1 MRIVQCNGDE
11 VSPNGNIISCW
22 TCFAPPQMFNRDEPE
37 REKRVYVTVKA
48 SDMGRFVSTSLWLKI
63 VFFFIQGGFFNWPS
77 PENVSR
83 LPPPNLL
90 GLALPKFS
98 KCWSHI
104 HFARHLDV
112 FRSLGGPVWDSD
124 DFFKSVTYRPTLS
137 KFRGGPVKK
146 TPCTTSSHRQWEKMG
161 FCMHIDV

>member
-63 VFFFIQGGFFNWPS
+63 VFFSYKNCCTQASPGRCLHHWSQHQGLYKVLLKLHISVKIKTSKKWTF
-77 PENVSR
+77 VSQDINDNAPIFDR
-83 LPPPNLL
+83 ANYDVPVAQVNY
-90 GLALPKFS
+90 
-98 KCWSHI
+98 
-104 HFARHLDV
+104 FARWHHLI
-112 FRSLGGPVWDSD
+112 LHHN
-124 DFFKSVTYRPTLS
+124 YQRPPSWWLVI
-137 KFRGGPVKK
+137 K
-146 TPCTTSSHRQWEKMG
+146 
-161 FCMHIDV
+161 